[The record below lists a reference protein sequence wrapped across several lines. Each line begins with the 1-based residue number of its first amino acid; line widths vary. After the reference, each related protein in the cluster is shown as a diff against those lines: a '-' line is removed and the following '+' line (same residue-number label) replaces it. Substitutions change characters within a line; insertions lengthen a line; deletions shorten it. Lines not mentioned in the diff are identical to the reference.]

1 VRSHLE
7 RTRHEYQY
15 DHWSWELEDGV
26 VIKDY
31 GFSRD
36 LSTPKP
42 RNLCAI
48 PGLEVPKFCEEE
60 EFDVSQEASEEA
72 SWQIFHYFFVNGE
85 GLPSE
90 EIYHDEWVKR
100 TWADEESEWGG
111 DEVDDHKSKGSDSGL

>member
-1 VRSHLE
+1 M
-7 RTRHEYQY
+7 
-15 DHWSWELEDGV
+15 

-42 RNLCAI
+42 RNLCPI
-48 PGLEVPKFCEEE
+48 PGLEVPKSFKEE

-72 SWQIFHYFFVNGE
+72 SWQIFHYFFVNEE
-85 GLPSE
+85 GLPPE
-90 EIYHDEWVKR
+90 KIYHDEWIKR

-111 DEVDDHKSKGSDSGL
+111 DEVDDHKSKGSDSGLQDQVQSWLNTTLDSPVDEV